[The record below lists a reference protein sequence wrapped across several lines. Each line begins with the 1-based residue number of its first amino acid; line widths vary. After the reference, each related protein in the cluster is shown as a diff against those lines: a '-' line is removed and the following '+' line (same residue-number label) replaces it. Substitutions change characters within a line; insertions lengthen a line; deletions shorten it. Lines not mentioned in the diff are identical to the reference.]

1 MSLSTSFMCRV
12 CLFINTA
19 NRYDRDDSSY
29 SLDETDYPSA
39 IVSDD
44 ASGEVIA
51 TFHASDYGNYRDIP
65 AFQTF
70 IEGIIATKSN
80 ALEPAQRIL

>member
-1 MSLSTSFMCRV
+1 M
-12 CLFINTA
+12 
-19 NRYDRDDSSY
+19 
-29 SLDETDYPSA
+29 
-39 IVSDD
+39 
-44 ASGEVIA
+44 A

-70 IEGIIATKSN
+70 IGRIIATKSN